1 VRQTLLTDPAL
12 VAAILGDAVFL
23 LPSGCSGCGDKRDPN
38 AERSRNMKIII
49 AGAGIG
55 GMALAALLRQRGV
68 TAELYE
74 RSPNFDHS
82 GYMLGLYPIGA
93 RILHGLDLVDGF
105 LATSERMATYTVR
118 NGHGEEI
125 HTYELGQM
133 LDSFGYSGGIMRGEL
148 LALLRS
154 RCRDVPLHFGTAV
167 TDFEEAGDRVTVRL
181 SDGTQNACDLLV
193 GADGI
198 HSAVRRKLFGELPS
212 HDTGWGCWVWIVRGT
227 TRPPTAVCEHW
238 GASRF
243 LGIYPIK
250 GGLGVVAAAPTR
262 TMGPDTVGRDGS
274 RVKAHFAALGTG
286 IADVM
291 AGLPDDLSQSFW
303 WQLSDLRSRSWT
315 KGRVALLGD
324 AACAFLPTAGVGA
337 SMALESAAVL
347 DDELGRADARFL
359 PGALAR
365 YEIRRKPRAESFQD
379 DSRRLA
385 SMMMIESLELS
396 WGRDQLMKFY
406 TLDMLAKNIAQSLA
420 KPI

>member
-1 VRQTLLTDPAL
+1 
-12 VAAILGDAVFL
+12 
-23 LPSGCSGCGDKRDPN
+23 
-38 AERSRNMKIII
+38 MKIII
-49 AGAGIG
+49 AGAGVG

-68 TAELYE
+68 KAELYE
-74 RSPNFDHS
+74 RAPNFDHS

-93 RILHGLDLVDGF
+93 RVFHGLDLIEGF
-105 LATSERMATYTVR
+105 ATASEAMATYTVC

-125 HTYELGQM
+125 HTYELGKM
-133 LDSFGYSGGIMRGEL
+133 LDTFGYSGGLMRGEL
-148 LALLRS
+148 LALLRT
-154 RCRDVPLHFGTAV
+154 RCADVPLHFGTTV
-167 TDFEEAGDRVTVRL
+167 TDFEEKDDKVTVRL
-181 SDGTQNACDLLV
+181 SDGTTNSCDLLV

-198 HSAVRRKLFGELPS
+198 HSAIRRKMFGEVPD

-227 TRPPTAVCEHW
+227 TRPPTAVREHW
-238 GASRF
+238 GAGRF
-243 LGIYPIK
+243 LGCYPVK

-262 TMGPDTVGRDGS
+262 LMAPEAVGRDG
-274 RVKAHFAALGTG
+274 RKVKAHFAALGPSV
-286 IADVM
+286 ADLL
-291 AGLPDDLSQSFW
+291 AALPDDLGDTFW
-303 WQLSDLRSRSWT
+303 WKLSDARSKEWV

-347 DDELGRADARFL
+347 DDELGRTDARFL

-365 YEIRRKPRAESFQD
+365 YEMRRKPRAETFQE

-385 SMMMIESLELS
+385 SMMMIESTELS